1 MRMARYRLILKLS
14 KKSGYRQCVAQFLL
28 RIAFLPPPAVI
39 LSSNINLLE
48 GRTMKRS
55 IWCRNRF
62 ASPSNPA
69 FFWCCVIA
77 AALAA
82 ALFTQPA
89 HAQQIAI
96 EKTGFD
102 SLPSKFFYFKNSE
115 VYKVAL
121 LGIPGIWLNLMGFF
135 QVVLW
140 LDANAHILWRS
151 EDHGKSWNQAADIP
165 KDQADFLFEHPFD
178 NDKVRMWNM
187 HSCNTAAELAI
198 WLLGLRF
205 E

>member
-135 QVVLW
+135 SGCVM
-140 LDANAHILWRS
+140 AWRQCS
-151 EDHGKSWNQAADIP
+151 YLVEIGRPWQKLESSSWYS
-165 KDQADFLFEHPFD
+165 KGSG
-178 NDKVRMWNM
+178 R
-187 HSCNTAAELAI
+187 
-198 WLLGLRF
+198 LLVWTSFRQRQGTNVKHA
-205 E
+205 